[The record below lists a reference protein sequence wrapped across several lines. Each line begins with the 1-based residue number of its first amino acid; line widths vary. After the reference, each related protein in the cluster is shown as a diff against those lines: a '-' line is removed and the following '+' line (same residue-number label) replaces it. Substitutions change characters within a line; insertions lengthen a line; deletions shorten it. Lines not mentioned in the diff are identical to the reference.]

1 MSVIN
6 RRNALLGWAVWTV
19 SKMAAKRKARSSAT
33 SDDRLPTKSAI
44 AAGVAALGGAV
55 WFWRRRASSD
65 ED

>member
-19 SKMAAKRKARSSAT
+19 SKMAAKRKAKSAKS

-44 AAGVAALGGAV
+44 AAGAAALGGAV
-55 WFWRRRASSD
+55 WFLRRRADSD

>member
-6 RRNALLGWAVWTV
+6 KRNALLGWAVWTV
-19 SKMAAKRKARSSAT
+19 SKAAAKRKAKSTVSS
-33 SDDRLPTKSAI
+33 DGGLPKKSAM

-55 WFWRRRASSD
+55 WFWRRRANSA

>member
-1 MSVIN
+1 MSLIN

-19 SKMAAKRKARSSAT
+19 SKMAAKRKARSAT
-33 SDDRLPTKSAI
+33 SSDDRLPKKSAM
-44 AAGVAALGGAV
+44 AAGIAALGGAV

>member
-19 SKMAAKRKARSSAT
+19 SKMAAKQKARSSAS

>member
-19 SKMAAKRKARSSAT
+19 SKMAAKRKAKSTVSS
-33 SDDRLPTKSAI
+33 DGGLPKKSAM

-55 WFWRRRASSD
+55 WFWRRRANSD